1 MKKLLLG
8 LCLLSNLIAYAAD
21 TPSSAEPSSSERMS
35 AAQAAIKT
43 KNWPAAIT
51 ELKAVVKS
59 SPRDADAHNLLAYS
73 YRKQAKPDLTQAF
86 EHYRIALKLNPD
98 HKGAHEYIGEA
109 YLIDKKPVEAE
120 KHLTELKRICGNTSC
135 EEYIDLSR
143 AIAQY
148 KKQQ

>member
-1 MKKLLLG
+1 
-8 LCLLSNLIAYAAD
+8 
-21 TPSSAEPSSSERMS
+21 
-35 AAQAAIKT
+35 
-43 KNWPAAIT
+43 
-51 ELKAVVKS
+51 
-59 SPRDADAHNLLAYS
+59 
-73 YRKQAKPDLTQAF
+73 LTQAF

-109 YLIDKKPVEAE
+109 YLMDKKPVEAE
-120 KHLTELKRICGNTSC
+120 KHLTELKRICGNSSC